1 MSAELPK
8 GPDDRRKHVRVDRNF
23 ILTYT
28 DKAAPTLKNEITQ
41 LRNISRGGM
50 CFVATRAFP
59 VSAVLVIEMR
69 TPFTTGSIMLEGIV
83 LEARERIKGMIY
95 DVRLQFQNLP
105 EQANDILEKI
115 EYYGIKGRGAV

>member
-1 MSAELPK
+1 MSAESPK
-8 GPDDRRKHVRVDRNF
+8 GPDERRKHVRVDRNF

-28 DKAAPTLKNEITQ
+28 DKLTPNVKNEITQ

-50 CFVATRAFP
+50 CFVATRSFEK
-59 VSAVLVIEMR
+59 STVLLIEMR

-83 LEARERIKGMIY
+83 LESRERIKGMIY

-105 EQANDILEKI
+105 PQASDILEKI
-115 EYYGIKGRGAV
+115 EYYGIKGKGTL